1 MSGPGGSSI
10 KLSLHVRWFLFRCED
25 MTREEKYLKE
35 ALKEA
40 KKALFKDE
48 VPIGC
53 VIVKDDKIIARG
65 HNLRETKQDVTRHA
79 EIVALE
85 KACKKLNS
93 WRLVNCELYVTL
105 EPCPM
110 CAGAIYQARINK
122 VVYGADDLKGGALG
136 GNFNLYKEKLNHYP
150 EVVKGILKEE
160 CSSLI
165 SNYFKEKRKK

>member
-1 MSGPGGSSI
+1 
-10 KLSLHVRWFLFRCED
+10 
-25 MTREEKYLKE
+25 MTREEKYIKL

-40 KKALFKDE
+40 QKAQIKDE

-65 HNLRETKQDVTRHA
+65 HNLRETKNSVIKHA
-79 EIVALE
+79 EIVAIE

-93 WRLVNCELYVTL
+93 WRLVDCELYVTL

-110 CAGAIYQARINK
+110 CAGAIYQARISK

-136 GNFNLYKEKLNHYP
+136 GNFDMYKEKLNHHP
-150 EVVKGILKEE
+150 NVVKNVLKDE
-160 CSSLI
+160 CSAII
-165 SNYFKEKRKK
+165 SNYFKTKRNK